1 MMVEKL
7 VFRIHAL
14 QRMAQRR
21 ISPNDIRQSL
31 EQCMVVEDYPDD
43 TPYPSCLVLGWIG
56 KRPLHIVK
64 AENIES
70 RETIVITVY
79 EPDSSKWM
87 PGFMRRKP

>member
-1 MMVEKL
+1 MVITKL

-14 QRMAQRR
+14 QRMVQRD
-21 ISPNDIRQSL
+21 ISPDDIHMSL
-31 EQCMVVEDYPDD
+31 EHCVLVERYPDD
-43 TPYPSCLVLGWIG
+43 NPYPSCLVLGWVE
-56 KRPLHIVK
+56 KRPIHIVI

-79 EPDSSKWM
+79 EPDSDKWM